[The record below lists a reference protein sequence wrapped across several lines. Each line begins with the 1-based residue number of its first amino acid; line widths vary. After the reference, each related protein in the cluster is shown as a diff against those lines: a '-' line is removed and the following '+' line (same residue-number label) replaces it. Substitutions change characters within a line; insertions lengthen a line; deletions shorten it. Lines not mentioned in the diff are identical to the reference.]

1 MTARWYCYHALS
13 MSFEPLSDYRPLTV
27 YKRLLSFSLP
37 HWPVFLAATIGM
49 AIVAATEVGFMSLMK
64 PLLDGSFV
72 EKDPAVIR
80 WMPWVIVALFLA
92 RGFSTFL
99 ATYGMSWIARN
110 VVKTL
115 RAELFDYLLCMPT
128 RFYDRY
134 SSGHLIARLTF
145 HVEQVAE
152 AATTA
157 LTAIIKDGLTVIGLI
172 GLMFWLNVQLAVFT
186 MLVAPLIAV
195 IVTYVSRRFRKVSGR
210 IQENMGIVTQASDET
225 INGQRV
231 VKIHNA
237 QDYERSR
244 FEKINERARQLAMK
258 IVATKSGSD
267 ALIQFIAAWA
277 VAAIVYVA
285 TQPEMLKVITPG
297 TFVSFVGAMLALLNP
312 IRTLGNVNEKLQRG
326 IAAATDLFRLMSEAR
341 EPMGGD
347 RPLQRAQ
354 GNVEFSNL
362 HFSYRDDLPEA
373 LKGISVKVTA
383 GQTVAFVGRSGSGK
397 STLLSLVPRFYDP
410 DQGAIL
416 LDGHDLR
423 DYPVD
428 RLRAQIALVD
438 QQVRLFDATVAENI
452 AYGLNPL
459 PDEAGIIEAARL
471 ANAWEFIEKLPQGL
485 QTPLGPNGASLSGG
499 QRQRVAIARALL
511 KNAPILIL
519 DEATS
524 ALDTESERLIQAALE
539 RLVAGRTTLV
549 IAHRLSTIQN
559 ADLIVVMQDGSIIEQ
574 GGHEDLLA
582 LDGHYAALHR
592 MQFQDSSSSPQ

>member
-1 MTARWYCYHALS
+1 
-13 MSFEPLSDYRPLTV
+13 MSFEPLTDYRPLTV

-37 HWPVFLAATIGM
+37 HWPVFVVATIGM
-49 AIVAATEVGFMSLMK
+49 AAAAATDVGFMSLMK

-80 WMPWVIVALFLA
+80 WMPWAIVGLFLA
-92 RGFSTFL
+92 RGLSAFL

-128 RFYDRY
+128 RFYDRF

-157 LTAIIKDGLTVIGLI
+157 LTTIIKDGLTIIGLI
-172 GLMFWLNVQLAVFT
+172 GLMFWLNAKLAGFT
-186 MLVAPLIAV
+186 MLVAPLIAI

-210 IQENMGIVTQASDET
+210 IQENMGIVTQAADET

-237 QDYERSR
+237 QDYERGR

-258 IVATKSGSD
+258 IIATKSGSD

-285 TQPEMLKVITPG
+285 TQPEMLEVITPG

-312 IRTLGNVNEKLQRG
+312 IRALGNVNEKLQRG
-326 IAAATDLFRLMSEAR
+326 IAAATDLFQLMSESR
-341 EPMGGD
+341 EPAGGD
-347 RPLQRAQ
+347 LPLERARGDVQ
-354 GNVEFSNL
+354 FNDL
-362 HFSYRDDLPEA
+362 HFSYRDDLPDA
-373 LKGISVKVTA
+373 VNGVSVQIKA

-410 DQGAIL
+410 DQGSIE

-423 DYPVD
+423 EYPIERV
-428 RLRAQIALVD
+428 RAQVALVD

-452 AYGLNPL
+452 AYGLPTL
-459 PDEAGIIEAARL
+459 PEESRIIEAARQ

-485 QTPLGPNGASLSGG
+485 NTPLGPNGASLSGG
-499 QRQRVAIARALL
+499 QRQRIAIARALL

-539 RLVAGRTTLV
+539 RLVVGRTTLV

-559 ADLIVVMQDGSIIEQ
+559 ADLIVVMQDGRIIEQ
-574 GGHEDLLA
+574 GGHEELLA

-592 MQFQDSSSSPQ
+592 MQFQEAS